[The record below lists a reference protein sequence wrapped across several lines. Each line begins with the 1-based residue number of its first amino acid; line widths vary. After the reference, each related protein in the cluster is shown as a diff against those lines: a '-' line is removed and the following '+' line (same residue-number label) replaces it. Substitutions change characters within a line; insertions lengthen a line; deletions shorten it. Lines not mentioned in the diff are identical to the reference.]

1 MDIYKYINITLV
13 FIIYIILL
21 YYANLFFN
29 TKHNEIMNAIN
40 RKILIENFGESCLHE
55 YNYEN
60 VDECKDNISPKCNNE
75 NDEVDVNKTREYCDK
90 LHYYKDVLKTT
101 NSSCDDIK
109 NYKNSL
115 NRLYCLNEKETIID
129 VLNTNLD
136 ENDNPDSA
144 TSSPSQTPSPTPSP
158 TSTPTST
165 STPTPTP

>member
-40 RKILIENFGESCLHE
+40 RKILIENFELCEHE
-55 YNYEN
+55 YNYN
-60 VDECKDNISPKCNNE
+60 SVDQCKDNISPKCNND
-75 NDEVDVNKTREYCDK
+75 NGEVDIGKTNEYCDK

-115 NRLYCLNEKETIID
+115 NRLYCLNEKETILD
-129 VLNTNLD
+129 VLNKNLD
-136 ENDNPDSA
+136 ENDDSN
-144 TSSPSQTPSPTPSP
+144 SE
-158 TSTPTST
+158 
-165 STPTPTP
+165 

>member
-40 RKILIENFGESCLHE
+40 RKILIENFELCEHE
-55 YNYEN
+55 YNYN
-60 VDECKDNISPKCNNE
+60 SIDQCNDNISPKCYNE
-75 NDEVDVNKTREYCDK
+75 NDEVDNDKTKEYCDK

-129 VLNTNLD
+129 VLNKKVD
-136 ENDNPDSA
+136 ENNESA
-144 TSSPSQTPSPTPSP
+144 SPTPP
-158 TSTPTST
+158 
-165 STPTPTP
+165 

>member
-40 RKILIENFGESCLHE
+40 RKILIENFDELCPYE
-55 YNYEN
+55 YNYDSVN
-60 VDECKDNISPKCNNE
+60 QCKDNISPKCNNE
-75 NDEVDVNKTREYCDK
+75 DDVVDVDKTKEYCEK

-115 NRLYCLNEKETIID
+115 NRLYCLNEKETIIN
-129 VLNTNLD
+129 VLNTKLD
-136 ENDNPDSA
+136 EIDNSESA
-144 TSSPSQTPSPTPSP
+144 TPTPS
-158 TSTPTST
+158 T
-165 STPTPTP
+165 